1 MAAFDRVFVDVDTQF
16 DFLDP
21 AGALYVPGSIE
32 IHGVL
37 GRLFRYAGQ
46 AGIPVLSSVDEHPP
60 GDPEFDEFGLHC
72 VKGTPGQD
80 KMPFTKLPRR
90 MTIRPEDTLSGPVA
104 DLLKEYEQLIFAK
117 ATLNVFDNP
126 HFVRLIEEL
135 EVVEYVFF
143 GVATDYCVL
152 KDASG
157 LLERGRRV
165 KIIGDAVRQIG
176 NETGQQAIRKLSGL
190 GAEWIE
196 AADILG
202 TAG

>member
-80 KMPFTKLPRR
+80 KMPFTK
-90 MTIRPEDTLSGPVA
+90 S
-104 DLLKEYEQLIFAK
+104 
-117 ATLNVFDNP
+117 LNVFDNP

>member
-1 MAAFDRVFVDVDTQF
+1 MPAFDRIFIDVDTQF

-21 AGALYVPGSIE
+21 SGALYVPGSVE

-37 GRLFRYAGQ
+37 ERLFAYATQ
-46 AGIPVLSSVDEHPP
+46 AKIPVLSSVDEHPP
-60 GDPEFDEFGLHC
+60 GDPEFDEFGPHC
-72 VKGTPGQD
+72 VRGTPGQD

-90 MTIRPEDTLSGPVA
+90 LTIRPEEVISGPMA
-104 DLLKEYEQLIFAK
+104 GLLKQYDQLIFAK
-117 ATLNVFDNP
+117 ATLDVFDNP

-135 EVVEYVFF
+135 VVAEFVVF

-152 KDASG
+152 RDASG

-165 KIIGDAVRQIG
+165 KIVGNAVRAIG
-176 NETGQQAIRKLSGL
+176 TETGRQAIQTLSGL

-196 AADILG
+196 AADIVG
-202 TAG
+202 NAG